1 MAGRLEGKIALV
13 TGAAR
18 GQGAAISRAFAAEGA
33 KVVLSDVVDDDGEL
47 VADEIGTA
55 ARYVHHDVTDEASW
69 AETVRVAADA
79 FGPPN
84 VLVNNAG
91 VLVWSPMHRLSLD
104 DYMKVIR
111 VNQVGCFLGMQAVIP
126 SMRAGGGGSII
137 NQSSTSGL
145 EGMAGVIAYSASKFA
160 VRVMTKTA
168 AIELGRW
175 GIRVNAVCPGG
186 INTQMGNPFAQEG
199 DELERNYEMN
209 PIPRIGRPE
218 EVAALMVFLASDE
231 SSFCTGA
238 DFVVDGGYT
247 VGKNPMY
254 SPKRD

>member
-1 MAGRLEGKIALV
+1 MGRLEGKVALI

-18 GQGAAISRAFAAEGA
+18 GQGAAIAKAFAQEGA
-33 KVVLSDVVDDDGEL
+33 DVVLSDVADEDGKL
-47 VADEIGTA
+47 VAEEIGPR
-55 ARYVHHDVTDEASW
+55 ARYVHHDVTEESSW
-69 AETVRVAADA
+69 AEAVRTTTQTFAKL
-79 FGPPN
+79 N

-91 VLVWSPMHRLSLD
+91 ILMWSPMHRVSLD
-104 DYMKVIR
+104 DYMKVVR
-111 VNQVGCFLGMQAVIP
+111 VNQVGCFLGMQAVISP
-126 SMRAGGGGSII
+126 MRDAGGGSII

-145 EGMAGVIAYSASKFA
+145 EGMAGVISYSASKFA
-160 VRVMTKTA
+160 VRGMTKTA
-168 AIELGRW
+168 AIELGRF

-199 DELERNYEMN
+199 QELERNYEMN

-218 EVAALMVFLASDE
+218 EVAGLMVFLASDE

-247 VGKNPMY
+247 IGKNPMY
-254 SPKRD
+254 APKRD

>member
-1 MAGRLEGKIALV
+1 MPGRLEGKVALV

-33 KVVLSDVVDDDGEL
+33 DVVLADVVDDDGKL
-47 VADEIGTA
+47 VAEEIGSH

-69 AETVRVAADA
+69 AEAVRTATDT
-79 FGPPN
+79 FGKLN

-91 VLVWSPMHRLSLD
+91 ILMWNPMHRVTLD
-104 DYMKVIR
+104 DYMKVIS
-111 VNQVGCFLGMQAVIP
+111 VNQVGCFLGMQAVIKP
-126 SMRAGGGGSII
+126 MRDAGGGSII

-145 EGMAGVIAYSASKFA
+145 EGMAGVISYSASKFA
-160 VRVMTKTA
+160 VRGMTKTA
-168 AIELGRW
+168 AIELGRF

-209 PIPRIGRPE
+209 PIPRIGKPE
-218 EVAALMVFLASDE
+218 EVAGLMVFLASDE
-231 SSFCTGA
+231 SSFCTGG

-247 VGKNPMY
+247 IGKNPRY

>member
-1 MAGRLEGKIALV
+1 MGRLDGKVALI

-18 GQGAAISRAFAAEGA
+18 GQGAAIARAFAAEGA
-33 KVVLSDVVDDDGEL
+33 DVVLADVVDEDGKL
-47 VADEIGTA
+47 VAEDIGPR
-55 ARYVHHDVTDEASW
+55 ARYVHHDVTDESSW
-69 AETVRVAADA
+69 AEAVRTIIDA
-79 FGPPN
+79 FGKLN

-91 VLVWSPMHRLSLD
+91 ILMWSPMHRVSLD
-104 DYMKVIR
+104 DYMKVVL
-111 VNQVGCFLGMQAVIP
+111 VNQVGCFLGMQAVIRP
-126 SMRAGGGGSII
+126 MRDTGGGSII

-145 EGMAGVIAYSASKFA
+145 EGMAGVISYSASKFA
-160 VRVMTKTA
+160 VRGMTKTA

-199 DELERNYEMN
+199 EELERNYEMN
-209 PIPRIGRPE
+209 PIPRIGTPE
-218 EVAALMVFLASDE
+218 EVAGLMVFLASDE

-254 SPKRD
+254 SPKKD

>member
-1 MAGRLEGKIALV
+1 MAGRLDGKVALV

-33 KVVLSDVVDDDGEL
+33 DVVLADLTDDEGKL
-47 VADEIGTA
+47 VADEIGER
-55 ARYVHHDVTDEASW
+55 ARYVHHDVTDESSW
-69 AETVRVAADA
+69 AETVRTATET
-79 FGPPN
+79 FGKLN

-91 VLVWSPMHRLSLD
+91 ILMWNPMHRTSLD

-126 SMRAGGGGSII
+126 SMREAGGGSII

-145 EGMAGVIAYSASKFA
+145 EGMAGVISYSASKFA
-160 VRVMTKTA
+160 VRGMTKTA

-199 DELERNYEMN
+199 DDLQRNYEMN
-209 PIPRIGRPE
+209 PIPRIGTPE
-218 EVAALMVFLASDE
+218 EVAGLMVFLASDE
-231 SSFCTGA
+231 SSFCTGG

-247 VGKNPMY
+247 IGKNPMY